1 VLGSVVPGIGTAFG
15 ALVGGGLGYFGY
27 EMAAGGPN
35 PDDVLDFTGQSGGRA
50 NFDQLDSDL
59 KRRVLAAGQQYLEA
73 TGKKLQVNSAKRD
86 TEDQKRLY
94 DETVKAGRPG
104 VGPTGMAV
112 AKPGTSAHE
121 HGRAIDI
128 QNYRDGQA
136 LAAMNSQGL
145 FQTVPKDPVHFQ
157 IKAANGGVFAGP
169 RSGYAAMLHGTEAVV
184 PLPDG
189 KTIPVQMPELAS
201 SMGEQWGVMGAQLAA
216 LESIVSAMRDQN
228 SISAKILQATNA

>member
-1 VLGSVVPGIGTAFG
+1 
-15 ALVGGGLGYFGY
+15 
-27 EMAAGGPN
+27 MAAGGPN

-201 SMGEQWGVMGAQLAA
+201 SMGEQLGVMGAQLAA
-216 LESIVSAMRDQN
+216 LESIVAAMRDQN
-228 SISAKILQATNA
+228 SISAKILQATNN